1 MVGEK
6 LLVNLNGGL
15 MSKLSKEIA
24 EIILNELK
32 IYTGQ
37 EMVDDD
43 AFLVSNKIA
52 NKLVINIEKEN
63 ENA

>member
-1 MVGEK
+1 
-6 LLVNLNGGL
+6 